1 MKKPLLSFLILD
13 YMKPNESRRALES
26 IKKNA
31 QFEHQVIYLSNGGD
45 QDYVWQFYKDGLI
58 DKLIFSKEN
67 NGLGYGTEDLFRF
80 CDTEWAIYWQNDQE
94 LIKEMDGKFVENL
107 ISFYKGKNFVKPA
120 LGAIG
125 LAGYPCG
132 PNVYSERAH
141 FINVPFYNSIPK
153 THGGCG
159 PFNHLKYNE
168 QAVQEYFAAN
178 GLEFK
183 AIQSYARDIGF
194 YTIRELPDGSIVRM
208 RTDTKSVRWLKLPK
222 ESYMFPDMTEQEWA
236 DSISGKWVDGTIPS
250 KYLSGSFNCWGDI
263 EL

>member
-1 MKKPLLSFLILD
+1 MSQPLVSFLILD
-13 YMKPNESRRALES
+13 YLKPLESRRALES

-31 QFEHQVIYLSNGGD
+31 NFPHQVIYLSNGGE

-58 DKLIFSKEN
+58 DRLIFNKIN

-94 LIKEMDGKFVENL
+94 LVEELDERYVEKF
-107 ISFYKGKNFVKPA
+107 ISILSNKTV
-120 LGAIG
+120 GAIG

-132 PNVYSERAH
+132 PNTYSERAH

-168 QAVQEYFAAN
+168 QAVQEYFKEKN
-178 GLEFK
+178 VKFI
-183 AIQSYARDIGF
+183 AITPQVARDIGF
-194 YTIRELPDGSIVRM
+194 YTIRELPDGAIVRM
-208 RTDTKSVRWLKLPK
+208 RTDTKSVRWLKLPR
-222 ESYMFPDMTEQEWA
+222 ESYMFPDMTESEWA
-236 DSISGKWVDGTIPS
+236 DSIAGKWVDGAIPE
-250 KYLSGSFNCWGDI
+250 KYKEGSFNCWGNI
-263 EL
+263 ES